1 MLITNSITSG
11 TNLYARRSF
20 SRANACHRLMELSI
34 ELRLER
40 KSALF
45 FFTEVIWQRFCY
57 NCPFCEKLTNIK
69 PAWNIS
75 VFSTGFRVS
84 VFLISSNFFM
94 QVRINFFIWQA
105 CWQILHWSSI
115 LLSLYVGLVLKWQC
129 WCLASHFEWL
139 GLVCWFCRRSL
150 SAHHTSGFLFQYEW
164 LDCQVLLLSMVWCS
178 HPCRLLLHQGMSALS
193 QGCPCRSSSSHS
205 GLQSLSLQ

>member
-1 MLITNSITSG
+1 MPRNILSQNHLPNLRPVCPWCWDHNLIYLGLKPHQFSFLTEVSI
-11 TNLYARRSF
+11 A
-20 SRANACHRLMELSI
+20 
-34 ELRLER
+34 LRLER

-84 VFLISSNFFM
+84 VFLIGSNYFM

-105 CWQILHWSSI
+105 FWQILHWSSI

-129 WCLASHFEWL
+129 WCLASHFESL
-139 GLVCWFCRRSL
+139 GLVCWFCRRPL
-150 SAHHTSGFLFQYEW
+150 SAHNTR
-164 LDCQVLLLSMVWCS
+164 QVFCS
-178 HPCRLLLHQGMSALS
+178 NMND
-193 QGCPCRSSSSHS
+193 
-205 GLQSLSLQ
+205 

>member
-1 MLITNSITSG
+1 MRELKETKWRSESPVHARIHSI
-11 TNLYARRSF
+11 A
-20 SRANACHRLMELSI
+20 
-34 ELRLER
+34 LRLER

-84 VFLISSNFFM
+84 VFLISLNYFM

-105 CWQILHWSSI
+105 CWQILHWISI
-115 LLSLYVGLVLKWQC
+115 LLSLNVGLVLKWQC
-129 WCLASHFEWL
+129 WCLASHFESL
-139 GLVCWFCRRSL
+139 GLAAAAAASRRIL
-150 SAHHTSGFLFQYEW
+150 LFFATCTYGA
-164 LDCQVLLLSMVWCS
+164 DFFGTVHNNLLSQNWEAVIGWRTQLREYS
-178 HPCRLLLHQGMSALS
+178 QSPCRYQLLSIKRLDVWRCYNLNNSALD
-193 QGCPCRSSSSHS
+193 
-205 GLQSLSLQ
+205 